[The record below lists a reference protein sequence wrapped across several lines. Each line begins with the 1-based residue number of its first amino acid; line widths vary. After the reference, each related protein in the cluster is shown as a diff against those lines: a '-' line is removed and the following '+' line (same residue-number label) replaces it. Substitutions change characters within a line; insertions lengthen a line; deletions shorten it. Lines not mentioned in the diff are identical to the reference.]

1 MAGFRRVRIT
11 GGEAAGYIQ
20 QYRDKVSPQRWEEDE
35 NNLDY
40 FLDAC
45 GQADTWLSCL
55 KLL

>member
-1 MAGFRRVRIT
+1 MAAFRRVRIT

-35 NNLDY
+35 TNLDY
-40 FLDAC
+40 FLDEC